1 MKTKAPRYSR
11 RKIKT
16 SILILGFLYKIHKPY
31 QKMIVLALIAIIA
44 SFLGVLFLQN
54 VGLYALGI
62 ESLGQAI
69 GNLLYYTTGSKTLFD
84 IAFWVIFFLLNI
96 PLFILSYF
104 KISKHF
110 TYWNI
115 YFIFFYSFSGLA
127 FASIPGIDKVFVFAN
142 LDANPAVANGVENI
156 FAFLGKSNIKVVL
169 WNNPTD
175 NFKQVSIFLYAI
187 SSALIQS
194 FAIVATLIIGGS
206 TGGFDIYGMYEAK
219 VKSRDIASVFFILN
233 IVSLFIANVLGTYVP
248 SSLAISNFI
257 NHNQDMPDGIKEL
270 MKLNSP
276 WGFDLFFNPNL
287 IAGIFLIL
295 VNAIFVNLTYPKYKL
310 VQTQI
315 YCTNPF
321 ELIEQINKA
330 SHRVYTFS
338 VHKVYGGYSRQVQ
351 HMIVTNTQYL
361 DAAGLFEVT
370 KKINSELFISIIDLK
385 KGDGYMFIEE

>member
-1 MKTKAPRYSR
+1 MKPKTAKYSR
-11 RKIKT
+11 RRIKT

-31 QKMIVLALIAIIA
+31 QKMMALAFIAFIA

-54 VGLYALGI
+54 VGLYALGV

-69 GNLLYYTTGSKTLFD
+69 GNLIYYLSGNKLLFD

-104 KISKHF
+104 KISKSF

-115 YFIFFYSFSGLA
+115 YFIFIYSFSGLA
-127 FASIPGIDKVFVFAN
+127 FASIPGFDKIFVFAN
-142 LDANPAVANGVENI
+142 LDSNPAAVNGIENV
-156 FAFLGKSNIKVVL
+156 FDFLGKNNIKVVL

-187 SSALIQS
+187 SSSLIQS

-233 IVSLFIANVLGTYVP
+233 FVSLFIANVIGTYIP
-248 SSLAISNFI
+248 SSLAISGFLKEN
-257 NHNQDMPDGIKEL
+257 PEIKENIRTL
-270 MKLNSP
+270 ISLNSP

-315 YCTNPF
+315 YCNDPF
-321 ELIEQINKA
+321 ELIEKINEK
-330 SHRVYTFS
+330 SHRIYTFS

-351 HMIVTNTQYL
+351 FMISTNTQYL

-370 KKINSELFISIIDLK
+370 KKINSDLFISIIDIK